1 MRQKMKGS
9 IIVLACI
16 CAVMLLA
23 PSCFAGLTPSS
34 APQKAIQKNP
44 SKQKAEASQFW
55 GLLFAV
61 GEYLN
66 APDQNRPEML
76 TACDDL
82 HSTLLSS
89 PNYWQASQIHVVKTS
104 QATLQQL
111 IKELLWLRKNAKSED
126 YVLVFITTHGGQ
138 LVHPNT
144 GLPWDLPPKDESD
157 GSDEV
162 LAMYNGF
169 VNWYG
174 YIYDDMLNF
183 FLSIIKCKGLC
194 LIVDS
199 CYSGGFNDPAYNALD
214 KNKFTAQ
221 SFVDGFVEDL
231 AAPGRVV
238 LMSCREDEVS
248 YGTDFTDSLI
258 TGFQGWGDANIWPFS
273 GNGDGIVSAEE
284 SFRGAKAWMDLFSD
298 QHPTIADYFPGD
310 FPVTYT

>member
-1 MRQKMKGS
+1 M
-9 IIVLACI
+9 
-16 CAVMLLA
+16 
-23 PSCFAGLTPSS
+23 TPSS
-34 APQKAIQKNP
+34 APQKALQKNTV
-44 SKQKAEASQFW
+44 KQSAEASQFW

-66 APDQNRPEML
+66 APDMNRPEML
-76 TACDDL
+76 EACDNL
-82 HSTLLSS
+82 YSTLLAS

-104 QATLQQL
+104 QATLQNL
-111 IKELLWLRKNAKSED
+111 IKELLWLRKNAGAED
-126 YVLVFITTHGGQ
+126 YVFVYITTHGGQ
-138 LVHPNT
+138 LKNAN
-144 GLPWDLPPKDESD
+144 GLPWDLPPKAEAD

-174 YIYDDMLNF
+174 YMYDDMLNF

-199 CYSGGFNDPAYNALD
+199 CYSGGFNDPPFNALD
-214 KNKFTAQ
+214 QSKFTAQ

-231 AAPGRVV
+231 AAQGRVV
-238 LMSCREDEVS
+238 LMSSREDEVS
-248 YGTDFTDSLI
+248 YGADFGDALI
-258 TGFQGWGDANIWPFS
+258 TGFQGWGDVNLWPFS

-284 SFRGAKAWMDLFSD
+284 SFRGAKAWLDLLGN